1 MNAQIAGPSSFSLEL
16 VALVIGVSMI
26 VGAVDI
32 IRQPGWAWKR
42 ADENKVAY
50 LILVILLP
58 VVGLGLY
65 VFRARAKVVELAS
78 AGRAA
83 SLPFDTFGEDNAKKP
98 RDEEST
104 GTAMPTVGFGSFG
117 EVAAHDD
124 HPLLLTGDSPGPVE
138 VSSTFFSNGGSSA
151 HSLRAQPSAPAGQP
165 RRVDRRQAHRARR
178 MEGRPHRP
186 APVPV
191 LGRLPLDGERGRR
204 GQAVEGHRQLVSRRP
219 LAVSPV

>member
-1 MNAQIAGPSSFSLEL
+1 MYAQIAGPSSFSLEL
-16 VALVIGVSMI
+16 AALVIGVSMI
-26 VGAVDI
+26 LGAVDV

-58 VVGLGLY
+58 VVGVGMY
-65 VFRARAKVVELAS
+65 VFRARAKVVERAS

-98 RDEEST
+98 HEEEST

-124 HPLLLTGDSPGPVE
+124 HPLVLTGSGSPGPVE

-151 HSLRAQPSAPAGQP
+151 HSLRAQLTLARPYRPHQRASLDESLDAKPTVPAGWKADP
-165 RRVDRRQAHRARR
+165 TARHQFR
-178 MEGRPHRP
+178 YW
-186 APVPV
+186 
-191 LGRLPLDGERGRR
+191 DGFHWTENVADAGKQSRDT
-204 GQAVEGHRQLVSRRP
+204 VS
-219 LAVSPV
+219 S